1 MTTAQPTTQAAE
13 RLAAL
18 LDLAREHDD
27 DLNYAEVELLLAASH
42 RRRSIRETAPARPP
56 RPQSGKPRAA

>member
-18 LDLAREHDD
+18 IDLAREHDD

-42 RRRSIRETAPARPP
+42 RRLIIRETAPARPP
-56 RPQSGKPRAA
+56 RPRGNTPRAA

>member
-1 MTTAQPTTQAAE
+1 MQSSRPTSPAAE

-18 LDLAREHDD
+18 IDLAREHDD

-42 RRRSIRETAPARPP
+42 RRLIIRETPPARPP
-56 RPQSGKPRAA
+56 RPQAGKPRAA